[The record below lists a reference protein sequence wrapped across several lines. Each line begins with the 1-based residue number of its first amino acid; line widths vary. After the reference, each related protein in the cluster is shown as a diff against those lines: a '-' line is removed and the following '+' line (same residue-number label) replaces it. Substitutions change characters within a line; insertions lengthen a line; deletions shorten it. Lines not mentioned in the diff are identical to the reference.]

1 MIFEVD
7 GDDTIAD
14 VTEGMVSGIDIGI
27 EELDENVFV
36 KLDAVVVDDRDVDG
50 GETRVR
56 RDSDGFGR
64 GGGAVGEVEGAGGEA
79 LMIIRRGVIRA
90 GLEGDLRIA
99 EVAEIAT
106 EGVVSGFAEIRVI
119 IEGILEGDV
128 IIGRAWGRRRMKD
141 GDVGDTGEADVG
153 IKIFGGDD
161 DGAFDVDDVSADEA
175 R

>member
-79 LMIIRRGVIRA
+79 LLIIRRGVIRA
-90 GLEGDLRIA
+90 
-99 EVAEIAT
+99 
-106 EGVVSGFAEIRVI
+106 
-119 IEGILEGDV
+119 
-128 IIGRAWGRRRMKD
+128 WGRRRVKD

-175 R
+175 RAWGND